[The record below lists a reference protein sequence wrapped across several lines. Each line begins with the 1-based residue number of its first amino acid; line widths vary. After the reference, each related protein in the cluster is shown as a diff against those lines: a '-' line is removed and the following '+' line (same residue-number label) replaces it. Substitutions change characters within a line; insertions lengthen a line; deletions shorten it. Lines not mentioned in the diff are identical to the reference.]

1 MSYKQAY
8 EFSDNFINCSRPR
21 GGGMRLH
28 SIWDLQ
34 TCGELQPNHQLLSAP
49 LPRGS
54 GPPLGPG
61 EEPWEHTSHGT
72 SLGAEAQ
79 LGEEDTETQPDL
91 PPPLSQ
97 GEQKAKDWQREREKK
112 SFHLQSSRPIVD
124 GGMGGRGGD
133 GARGLHHGGGARLH
147 PRPRPGL
154 QQAPP
159 DTETQCSPV
168 SKGESEQEMAYQS
181 NPHHKWE
188 CKIVQLH

>member
-1 MSYKQAY
+1 MKSSPITSFSPHPSPGAQGHHWGLGKSPGNTPVTGQAWGQKR
-8 EFSDNFINCSRPR
+8 NLGRKTQRPSQIFL
-21 GGGMRLH
+21 LH
-28 SIWDLQ
+28 F
-34 TCGELQPNHQLLSAP
+34 
-49 LPRGS
+49 PRENKKPRTG
-54 GPPLGPG
+54 
-61 EEPWEHTSHGT
+61 
-72 SLGAEAQ
+72 
-79 LGEEDTETQPDL
+79 
-91 PPPLSQ
+91 
-97 GEQKAKDWQREREKK
+97 REREKK

-188 CKIVQLH
+188 CKIV